1 MPYFIA
7 EVEKSDLEQGKEGGE
22 AFGTETTE
30 MPECHQEKYDEV
42 C

>member
-7 EVEKSDLEQGKEGGE
+7 EVEKSDLEQGKGEE

-30 MPECHQEKYDEV
+30 MPECHQEKYGEV